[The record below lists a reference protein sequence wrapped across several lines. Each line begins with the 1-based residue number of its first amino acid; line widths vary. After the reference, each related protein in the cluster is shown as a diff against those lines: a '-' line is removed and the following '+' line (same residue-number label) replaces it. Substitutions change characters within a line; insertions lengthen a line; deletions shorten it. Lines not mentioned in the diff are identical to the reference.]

1 VADIGWQAERERDL
15 ETSVRESRC
24 VFFLGIL
31 CYSRSGDDPQ
41 KDLAKFGYKLNM
53 KAIFLKTHPSIFLAN
68 LLEACI
74 ERSGDISLKFSGV
87 TVFFWLIEKYLKP
100 HDFSTFNF

>member
-15 ETSVRESRC
+15 ETSVRESWC

-53 KAIFLKTHPSIFLAN
+53 KAIFLITHPSIFLAN
-68 LLEACI
+68 LIEACI
-74 ERSGDISLKFSGV
+74 EIWRYFFKAFGIHS
-87 TVFFWLIEKYLKP
+87 VFFWLIENL
-100 HDFSTFNF
+100 